1 VEEFRRLSSV
11 AIALPEGNI
20 DTDVIFPARFLLI
33 MEKSG
38 LGQYL
43 FYDRRF
49 TPAGEKRINS
59 VLDRPEIRGASIL
72 IAGPNFGC
80 GSSRE
85 QAVWALA
92 GFGIRC
98 VISTSF
104 GEIFFSNCFKSG
116 VLPII
121 LSEDVVSHLM
131 ARADA
136 AAMFDVDLV
145 DQRIASSDGIA
156 VPFEIDPGRR
166 QALLRGWDETDI
178 IFNEERS
185 NIERFESI
193 HASRQPWLLDESA

>member
-1 VEEFRRLSSV
+1 MEAFRHLSSV

-20 DTDVIFPARFLLI
+20 DTDVIFPARFLLS

-38 LGQYL
+38 LGEYL

-49 TPAGEKRINS
+49 TTAGEKRTDS
-59 VLDRPEIRGASIL
+59 VLDRPEIHGASIL
-72 IAGPNFGC
+72 IAGLNFGC

-98 VISTSF
+98 VISSSF
-104 GEIFFSNCFKSG
+104 GEIFFSNCFKNG
-116 VLPII
+116 VLPIT
-121 LSEDVVSHLM
+121 LPGDVI
-131 ARADA
+131 ADVMSRA
-136 AAMFDVDLV
+136 AAGAIFDVDLV
-145 DQRIASSDGIA
+145 DQKVATSDGIA

-166 QALLRGWDETDI
+166 QALLRGWDEIDI
-178 IFNEERS
+178 LLNEELS

-193 HASRQPWLLDESA
+193 HAERQPWLFSEDA